1 MGQHV
6 WHRNCIGIVGGEGGS
21 AASQMERRGF
31 FAFSAITLQRQVL
44 HDVPLAK
51 DDAAGVLVGSNPD
64 PGSPRLPLSK
74 FERPG
79 SSIGGLSAGRRA
91 KTASV
96 LKRRRCAG

>member
-6 WHRNCIGIVGGEGGS
+6 WHRNCMASMGGEWGAPPHRKWSGG
-21 AASQMERRGF
+21 
-31 FAFSAITLQRQVL
+31 AFLRFQPLSFIGKCSMMQ
-44 HDVPLAK
+44 HLAK
-51 DDAAGVLVGSNPD
+51 DDASDVLVGSNP
-64 PGSPRLPLSK
+64 GSPRLALSK
-74 FERPG
+74 FEWPG